1 MVNNRHKAN
10 DRMMG
15 WFMYKVSDKV
25 VFREIDDRIVL
36 INLES
41 GYYYSLNECGRFIFN
56 LLRKNKNMPE
66 VLEAIKSKFKVSLE
80 TAKGDLEQFIEELE
94 KEKIITLSN

>member
-1 MVNNRHKAN
+1 
-10 DRMMG
+10 
-15 WFMYKVSDKV
+15 MYRVSDKV
-25 VFREIDDRIVL
+25 VFREIDEKIVL

-66 VLEAIKSKFKVSLE
+66 VLEEIKIEFSVSSE
-80 TAKGDLEQFIEELE
+80 TANMDLEQFIEELE
-94 KEKIITLSN
+94 RENIIILNN

>member
-1 MVNNRHKAN
+1 MNGRI
-10 DRMMG
+10 
-15 WFMYKVSDKV
+15 MYRVSDKV
-25 VFREIDDRIVL
+25 VFREIDEKIVL

-66 VLEAIKSKFKVSLE
+66 VLEEIKIEFSVSSE
-80 TAKGDLEQFIEELE
+80 TANMDLEQFIEELE
-94 KEKIITLSN
+94 RENIIILSD

>member
-1 MVNNRHKAN
+1 
-10 DRMMG
+10 
-15 WFMYKVSDKV
+15 MYRVSDKV
-25 VFREIDDRIVL
+25 VFREIDEKIVL

-66 VLEAIKSKFKVSLE
+66 VLEEIKIKFNVSSE
-80 TAKGDLEQFIEELE
+80 TANRDLEQFIEELE
-94 KEKIITLSN
+94 RENIIILSN